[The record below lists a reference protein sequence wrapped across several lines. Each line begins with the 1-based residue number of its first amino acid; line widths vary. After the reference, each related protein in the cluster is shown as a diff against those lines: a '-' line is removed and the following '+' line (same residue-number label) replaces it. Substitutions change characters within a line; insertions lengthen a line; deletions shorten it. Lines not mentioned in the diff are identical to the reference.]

1 MSKKKGNNSPPF
13 MNDNVFDNQNSG
25 NNQNI
30 YRENVGRK
38 RNIVDPAETIINTTT
53 TCHNIRP
60 VRPTN
65 IVNVNRN
72 VCPNRFDQVRRIF
85 TGCELL
91 RVTEF
96 NNEFFK
102 RFRRFPTGTE
112 RRGVEESCIGTSDI
126 NSLAFFSKTR
136 TY

>member
-1 MSKKKGNNSPPF
+1 MSKKKGNNSSPF
-13 MNDNVFDNQNSG
+13 INRNVLDNQNLG

-30 YRENVGRK
+30 FRENVGGK
-38 RNIVDPAETIINTTT
+38 RTIVDPAETIVNTTT
-53 TCHNIRP
+53 PLHTIRR
-60 VRPTN
+60 VHPTN
-65 IVNVNRN
+65 SINVNQN
-72 VCPNRFDQVRRIF
+72 VCPNQFDQVKRIF

-102 RFRRFPTGTE
+102 RFRRFPTSAE
-112 RRGVEESCIGTSDI
+112 RRGVEESCIGISDI
-126 NSLAFFSKTR
+126 DSLAFFSKTR